1 MTSLPS
7 IDVKKRYIVKTEEL
21 LNVGRF
27 SHAAPT
33 RARVPPLVSH
43 FSLLTSHFLAP
54 CPPKDG
60 LAVASSLLCPLP
72 FARRPLPLPAL
83 TRQPFNDPALS
94 CMMLLECASL
104 TAA

>member
-43 FSLLTSHFLAP
+43 FSLLTSLLPVRQRTDSPWRALCFA
-54 CPPKDG
+54 
-60 LAVASSLLCPLP
+60 LCPLP